1 MQYIFSMYIFLI
13 VVTLKTLKKQ
23 NEKNTNLSKKKK
35 ECFEIFSL
43 MIDV

>member
-23 NEKNTNLSKKKK
+23 NEKNTNLSKKK
-35 ECFEIFSL
+35 ECFEISSL
-43 MIDV
+43 MIEV